1 MLNCNFQKNKVRE
14 AVNLVEKNPNNFLTF
29 EFIGMFVSCSHVQS
43 PDKRLEKAKR
53 ISIVHCIF
61 AKIFG
66 NLLGLVM
73 LGQSFSQ
80 FWTFWI
86 CSYPKGFEFCVH
98 FMAEGWRMQY
108 ASPVINF
115 QILEINF
122 SRQESG
128 GNMRG
133 WIPSGWGLLG
143 EGAPNYYQ

>member
-73 LGQSFSQ
+73 LSPSFPN
-80 FWTFWI
+80 F
-86 CSYPKGFEFCVH
+86 GHFEFAHIQKGLNFVCIL
-98 FMAEGWRMQY
+98 WRRDD
-108 ASPVINF
+108 AC
-115 QILEINF
+115 
-122 SRQESG
+122 
-128 GNMRG
+128 NML
-133 WIPSGWGLLG
+133 P
-143 EGAPNYYQ
+143 Q